1 MLEAKTGRAITMKMK
16 IVTLAAALV
25 FLGSKTAMSD
35 PMLTELKPKMV
46 EYDVVHGVTYE
57 ECYREAQRIAD
68 QYEERDFELY
78 FHGDGVTLFRVISG
92 DGNKYRISCDNT
104 LTMRIMKFTGDL
116 FSGFGN

>member
-1 MLEAKTGRAITMKMK
+1 MK

-25 FLGSKTAMSD
+25 FLGSETAMSD

-92 DGNKYRISCDNT
+92 DGNKYRISCGNT
-104 LTMRIMKFTGDL
+104 FTMQIMKFTGDL